1 MRRLLCAIGVSAV
14 MLLQALVALAA
25 PSPSP
30 PLDGILVAPPGSGF
44 VEQPTSASGI
54 FEGPFDADGYASIT
68 SSTDVGAAKS
78 ALLSDGFL
86 SGFGR
91 TWVSA
96 AKHLVYVEAIMAFN
110 GAKGAKAWLKQSELA
125 DKAEASYQ
133 KPITIS
139 GIETYYGARLV
150 DTANSIF
157 ADAYVFVKGND
168 TFLVSTV
175 STKDD
180 LSTTAATQAKRQ
192 FDSAPPYT
200 VPPAQWPESR
210 SSNPVLDAA
219 KLVGAFVVGVLVIG
233 LIGAAFLVARS
244 RRRPALQAAAAHGGY
259 EAPEGAPAGHV
270 QMSEDR
276 RSWWDGTTWRDAEH
290 DAPPAAQRSDDGTYW
305 WDGESWRSVPAARTD
320 ATPTV

>member
-1 MRRLLCAIGVSAV
+1 LGRLLCAIGVSAV
-14 MLLQALVALAA
+14 MLMQPAVVLAA

-30 PLDGILVAPPGSGF
+30 ALDGILLAPPGSGF
-44 VEQPTSASGI
+44 VEQPKSTSGI

-68 SSTDVGAAKS
+68 SSTEVSAAKS
-78 ALLSDGFL
+78 TLLSDGFL

-96 AKHLVYVEAIMAFN
+96 AQHLVYVEAIMAFN

-133 KPITIS
+133 KPITIT

-168 TFLVSTV
+168 TFLISTV

-180 LSTTAATQAKRQ
+180 LATTAATQAKRQ

-200 VPPAQWPESR
+200 VPPAQWPETK
-210 SSNPVLDAA
+210 SSNPALDAA
-219 KLVGAFVVGVLVIG
+219 KLIGAFVAGVLIIG
-233 LIGAAFLVARS
+233 LIGAVLIVARS
-244 RRRPALQAAAAHGGY
+244 RRRPDFQAVSPHGYPAVAAS
-259 EAPEGAPAGHV
+259 AGLV

-290 DAPPAAQRSDDGTYW
+290 DAPPAAQRSGDGKYW
-305 WDGESWRSVPAARTD
+305 WDGEAWRPISSDPAD
-320 ATPTV
+320 AAPTV